1 MNKYKV
7 NASELN
13 IRSNPSLDGLI
24 IGKVK
29 FNSIVE
35 STNNIGGWHNIGK
48 GWVNGKFLEAI
59 IEVETKNKIINCHHW
74 LDDNQFYHEVTK
86 KEQVCWHHSA
96 GGSAKS
102 SVDWWNSVPARIATP
117 YFVERNG
124 DIIEVF
130 DDKYWAYA
138 LGIKG
143 GILIEKKTIQIEMAS
158 FGWLTEKNGKYFG
171 MGNKEIPKENV
182 QLYPKGYRGAK
193 AYEKYTPQQIDN
205 TVYLTKHLAKK
216 HKLKLKAEKDFW
228 LFGAKAT
235 GLYSHTTFRKDKSDF
250 HPQPE
255 LIEATYRAFK

>member
-1 MNKYKV
+1 MKYKV
-7 NASELN
+7 IANELN
-13 IRSNPSLDGLI
+13 IRSTSDINGLI
-24 IGKVK
+24 IGKLK
-29 FNSIVE
+29 LNAIVE

-48 GWVNGKFLEAI
+48 GWVSGKFLEI
-59 IEVETKNKIINCHHW
+59 VPEPGEKVSRIINCHHW

-86 KEQVCWHHSA
+86 KEQICWHHSA

-102 SVDWWNSVPARIATP
+102 SVDWWNTKPDRIATP
-117 YFVERNG
+117 YFVDRNG

-143 GILIEKKTIQIEMAS
+143 GTSIEKKTIEIEMAS

-193 AYEKYTPQQIDN
+193 AYEKYTPKQIDG
-205 TVYLTKHLAKK
+205 VIYLTKHLVKK
-216 HKLKLKAEKDFW
+216 HKLTIKAEKDFW

-235 GLYSHTTFRKDKSDF
+235 GLNSHTTFRKDKSDF

-255 LIEATYRAFK
+255 LIEAAYSAFG

>member
-1 MNKYKV
+1 MKYKV

-13 IRSNPSLDGLI
+13 IRSTPSLNGVIVGVL
-24 IGKVK
+24 KQ
-29 FNSIVE
+29 NQIVE

-48 GWVNGKFLEAI
+48 GWVSGKFLANVVEASR
-59 IEVETKNKIINCHHW
+59 IINCHHW
-74 LDDNQFYHEVTK
+74 LDDNQYYHEVTK

-102 SVDWWNSVPARIATP
+102 SVDWWNVNPDRIATP
-117 YFVERNG
+117 YFIDRNG

-143 GILIEKKTIQIEMAS
+143 GTAIEKKTIQIEMAS

-171 MGNKEIPKENV
+171 MGNKEIAKENV
-182 QLYPKGYRGAK
+182 QLYPKGWRGAK
-193 AYEKYTPQQIDN
+193 DYEKYTPQQIDSLI
-205 TVYLTKHLAKK
+205 YLTKHLVKK
-216 HKLKLKAEKDFW
+216 HKLKIKAEKDFW

-255 LIEATYRAFK
+255 LVEAVYKNFG